1 MKKKIILRSII
12 VILIILNS
20 FAVYVLVRPN
30 NKEILEDVKISDI
43 LKNKD
48 KTLSIMLQEDGDGTT
63 FKEAESRDLW
73 PDIASYIYD
82 KAECTD
88 SEGNAV
94 DYKSIL
100 TFDLDK
106 KTTTVKTKQTVYCT
120 LYFVK
125 GKETLTLLQSKGGS
139 TFKDQSG
146 MYRFV
151 GTSSNVKN
159 NYICFGT
166 TIQSDCTSKPE
177 TYMYR
182 IIGMTKTADDA
193 IGLHAGQLKL
203 IKAVPS
209 STSQAWHSSN
219 SDVKWEASSVKS
231 YLNGTFLNTIKNGSN
246 GTYWNKLI
254 TSQNWYI
261 QDQTSTP
268 GATAE
273 PTGAKTTTP
282 SQVGLMYGTDYMNAN
297 GASTSNWL
305 FITNGWTGNAK
316 MSEWTMSRRGYDVV
330 YLAWLVYDNGLLIS
344 TLDYTNVYFTN
355 AVRPVFYLKSGIL
368 LTGDGTTT
376 NPFRIA
382 G

>member
-1 MKKKIILRSII
+1 MKKKIILRSVII
-12 VILIILNS
+12 ILVILNS

-30 NKEILEDVKISDI
+30 SKEILEDVKISDI
-43 LKNKD
+43 LKNKN

-63 FKEAESRDLW
+63 FKEADNRDKW

-106 KTTTVKTKQTVYCT
+106 KTTTIKTKQTVYCT

-125 GKETLTLLQSKGGS
+125 GKETLTLLQTKTG
-139 TFKDQSG
+139 FQERSG
-146 MYRFV
+146 
-151 GTSSNVKN
+151 TVKN

-166 TIQSDCTSKPE
+166 TIQKDCTDNPDK
-177 TYMYR
+177 YMYR
-182 IIGMTKTADDA
+182 IIGMTKTADND

-231 YLNGTFLNTIKNGSN
+231 YLNGDFLNTIKNGSN

-261 QDQTSTP
+261 EDQTGTP
-268 GATAE
+268 GATEE

-282 SQVGLMYGTDYMNAN
+282 SQVGLMYATDYMNAN
-297 GASTSNWL
+297 GASTSSWL
-305 FITNGWTGNAK
+305 FIKNGWTNNSAVT
-316 MSEWTMSRRGYDVV
+316 EWTMSRYGYSSS
-330 YLAWLVYDNGLLIS
+330 YYRAWRLNTDG
-344 TLDYTNVYFTN
+344 TLFNSRVDTTY
-355 AVRPVFYLKSGIL
+355 AVRPVFYLKPGIL

>member
-1 MKKKIILRSII
+1 MKKKMILVVTLTILSIFIINESKT
-12 VILIILNS
+12 LIKTLTN
-20 FAVYVLVRPN
+20 A
-30 NKEILEDVKISDI
+30 NKVLEDVKISDI

-63 FKEAESRDLW
+63 FKEAESRDKW

-88 SEGNAV
+88 SEGKSV

-125 GKETLTLLQSKGGS
+125 GKETLTLLQSKAG
-139 TFKDQSG
+139 FQEKSG

-151 GTSSNVKN
+151 GDASTVKN

-166 TIQSDCTSKPE
+166 TNQSDCTSNPN

-209 STSQAWHSSN
+209 NTSQVWHSSAS

-231 YLNGTFLNTIKNGSN
+231 YLNTTFLDTIKNGSN

-261 QDQTSTP
+261 QDQTSSP

-282 SQVGLMYGTDYMNAN
+282 RQVGLMYGTDYMNAN
-297 GASTSNWL
+297 GESSSNWL
-305 FITNGWTGNAK
+305 HITNGWSGNTRK
-316 MSEWTMSRRGYDVV
+316 MEWTMSRCRFAYGETSAWPVGEYGGLYNRGVADPY
-330 YLAWLVYDNGLLIS
+330 AI
-344 TLDYTNVYFTN
+344 
-355 AVRPVFYLKSGIL
+355 RPVFYLKSGIL

-376 NPFRIA
+376 DPFRIA